1 MTRIIGGVRIDTIND
16 IVPDIDK
23 DGRQGFRMYA
33 ADGSLLVV
41 EEGALIIRAHVLDE
55 VLVELK
61 KMNFYLSLMT
71 DVDLE
76 S

>member
-1 MTRIIGGVRIDTIND
+1 
-16 IVPDIDK
+16 
-23 DGRQGFRMYA
+23 MYA

>member
-1 MTRIIGGVRIDTIND
+1 MRIIGGVRIDTIND
-16 IVPDIDK
+16 VVPDIDS

-41 EEGALIIRAHVLDE
+41 EEGALVIRAHVLDE
-55 VLVELK
+55 VLAELK
-61 KMNFYLSLMT
+61 KMNFHLSLISGT
-71 DVDLE
+71 DLE